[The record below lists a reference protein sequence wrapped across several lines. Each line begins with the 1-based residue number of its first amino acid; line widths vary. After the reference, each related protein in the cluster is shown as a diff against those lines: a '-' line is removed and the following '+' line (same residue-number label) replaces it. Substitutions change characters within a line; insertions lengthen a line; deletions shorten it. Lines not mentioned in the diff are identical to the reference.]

1 MTYRILY
8 IDSSGSVFGGGQ
20 VSLLELLGRVSK
32 AKFRP
37 FVVLSEKGKL
47 SEKVQKLNI
56 ECEIIK
62 MSTLKILNPFV
73 LLGTL
78 SQLFRF
84 MKLHRIS
91 LIYANSSRAAIYAG
105 LVAKFLKIPMLWHV
119 RIPHSDRLL
128 DRFLAFLSTKIIV
141 VSQAVGK
148 RFDWLPKE
156 KKGLVYNGIDI
167 NKFSPTA
174 KDVDFRAKFNL
185 QSTHTVIGTVGRFSP
200 EKGHT
205 ILISAIEKV
214 ARIVPKIKVLF
225 IGDGN
230 EKFRLSLREKIK
242 KLELSSYFVFTG
254 FCEDIQNILG
264 IMDIFC
270 LPSLSEGFNRGLLE
284 AMACGLPV
292 IATAVGGNIEVVK
305 NKVNGLLVPP
315 GNPEALASAIIALL
329 KDRKEAQRMSCE
341 GRRIVEENFS
351 IETNVKKIEEIYLQI
366 LD

>member
-1 MTYRILY
+1 MMHRILY

-20 VSLLELLGRVSK
+20 VSLLELLERISR
-32 AKFRP
+32 AKFHP
-37 FVVLSEKGKL
+37 LVVLSEKGKL

-56 ECEIIK
+56 KCEIIK
-62 MSTLKILNPFV
+62 MSTLKILNPFA

-84 MKLHRIS
+84 MKLYRIS

-105 LVAKFLKIPMLWHV
+105 LVAKSLKIPMVWHV
-119 RIPHSDRLL
+119 RIPHSDGLL

-156 KKGLVYNGIDI
+156 KKELVYNGVDI
-167 NKFSPTA
+167 NKFSPA
-174 KDVDFRAKFNL
+174 VRGVDFRTRFNL
-185 QSTHTVIGTVGRFSP
+185 RSSHTVIGTVGRFSP

-205 ILISAIEKV
+205 ILISAIQKV
-214 ARIVPKIKVLF
+214 AKITPKIKVLF
-225 IGDGN
+225 IGNGN
-230 EKFRLSLREKIK
+230 EKFRLSLHEKIK
-242 KLELSSYFVFTG
+242 KLELSSHFVFAG
-254 FCEDIQNILG
+254 FCEDVQNILG

-270 LPSLSEGFNRGLLE
+270 LPSLSEGFNRSLLE

-292 IATAVGGNIEVVK
+292 IAAGVGGNVEAVK

-315 GNPEALASAIIALL
+315 GNSGALASAITALL
-329 KDRKEAQRMSCE
+329 KDRKEAQRMCWE
-341 GRRIVEENFS
+341 GRRIIEENFN
-351 IETNVKKIEEIYLQI
+351 IETNIKKIEEIYLQI